1 LLVHGSSRGPYPPPV
16 MKKRENSTLD
26 LQAAVQE
33 ELLPDVSELKALQ
46 ERLRAL
52 LESLPDTPDQGE
64 EEIDAVTELR
74 SVLGC
79 VLLDSIG
86 PAIRDLQ
93 AVVAY
98 VAKRREP
105 DGR

>member
-1 LLVHGSSRGPYPPPV
+1 
-16 MKKRENSTLD
+16 MKEREDSTPD

-33 ELLPDVSELKALQ
+33 QILPSVSELKAIR
-46 ERLRAL
+46 ERLRAFQ
-52 LESLPDTPDQGE
+52 ESLPEMPDRGE

-93 AVVAY
+93 AVAAY
-98 VAKRREP
+98 VAKRPEP
-105 DGR
+105 DER

>member
-1 LLVHGSSRGPYPPPV
+1 MP
-16 MKKRENSTLD
+16 D

-33 ELLPDVSELKALQ
+33 HLLPAMSELKDVQ
-46 ERLRAL
+46 ERLRAFQ
-52 LESLPDTPDQGE
+52 ESLPATPDRGE
-64 EEIDAVTELR
+64 EEMDAVTELR

-93 AVVAY
+93 AAAAY
-98 VAKRREP
+98 AAKPRQP
-105 DGR
+105 DER

>member
-1 LLVHGSSRGPYPPPV
+1 MP
-16 MKKRENSTLD
+16 D
-26 LQAAVQE
+26 IQAAVQE
-33 ELLPDVSELKALQ
+33 HLLPALSELKDLQ

-52 LESLPDTPDQGE
+52 LESLPIVPDRGE
-64 EEIDAVTELR
+64 EEMDAVTELR

-93 AVVAY
+93 AAVAY
-98 VAKRREP
+98 VAKSAQP
-105 DGR
+105 DER

>member
-1 LLVHGSSRGPYPPPV
+1 
-16 MKKRENSTLD
+16 MKKREDSTLD

-33 ELLPDVSELKALQ
+33 QLLPDVSELKAIR
-46 ERLRAL
+46 ERLRAFQ
-52 LESLPDTPDQGE
+52 ESLPKTPDQGE

-93 AVVAY
+93 AVAAY
-98 VAKRREP
+98 VAKRQEP
-105 DGR
+105 DER

>member
-1 LLVHGSSRGPYPPPV
+1 LLVHASRRGPYPPPI
-16 MKKRENSTLD
+16 MKEREDSTPD

-33 ELLPDVSELKALQ
+33 QILPSVSELKVIR
-46 ERLRAL
+46 ERLRAFQ
-52 LESLPDTPDQGE
+52 ESLPETPDQGE
-64 EEIDAVTELR
+64 EEVDPVTELR

-79 VLLDSIG
+79 VLLDSLG

-93 AVVAY
+93 AVAAY

-105 DGR
+105 DER

>member
-1 LLVHGSSRGPYPPPV
+1 
-16 MKKRENSTLD
+16 MKEREESTLD
-26 LQAAVQE
+26 IQAAVQE
-33 ELLPDVSELKALQ
+33 QILPSVSELQALR
-46 ERLRAL
+46 ERLRAFQ
-52 LESLPDTPDQGE
+52 ESLPDRPDQGE

-93 AVVAY
+93 AVAAY
-98 VAKRREP
+98 VAKRRET
-105 DGR
+105 DER